1 MVVPVETQWFGFY
14 KLGQTKEILA
24 YNETALYIED
34 WIGLKTLDE
43 TGKLDFLVSPG
54 NHLQFTDKFFFEV
67 VDKYFKN

>member
-1 MVVPVETQWFGFY
+1 M
-14 KLGQTKEILA
+14 LA

-54 NHLQFTDKFFFEV
+54 NHLKFTDKFFFEI
-67 VDKYFKN
+67 VDKYFTN